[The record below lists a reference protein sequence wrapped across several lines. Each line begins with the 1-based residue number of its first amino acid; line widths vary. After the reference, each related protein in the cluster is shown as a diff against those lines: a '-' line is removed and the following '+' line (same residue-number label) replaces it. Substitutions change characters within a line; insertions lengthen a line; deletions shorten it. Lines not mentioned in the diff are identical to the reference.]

1 MGIPRICAIVA
12 AAVLTPALSPAQGFG
27 AHGSDP
33 AIHGVPPSVTSF
45 GFGGHP
51 GFHGVPPSVTSLGF
65 GNTPRQ
71 SHFNNFRTG
80 HRRNNGFINPFYGV
94 VYYAPYAYSGYSYDV
109 MEPGVD
115 DSMEEEYAARRPGAF
130 DGSGVSPRASEEDR
144 SPDDYRTEVNRR
156 RSREES
162 PESET
167 PRPSPVEQPV
177 KDQPNTVLVFKDGH
191 RQEVGNYAII
201 GLTLYDLSEG
211 RTKKVALA
219 ELDVA
224 ATVKQNDERGVEF
237 KLPVVAAN

>member
-1 MGIPRICAIVA
+1 MGFSRTCAIVA
-12 AAVLTPALSPAQGFG
+12 VAVLTPALCPAQGFG

-45 GFGGHP
+45 GFGGHA
-51 GFHGVPPSVTSLGF
+51 GFHGVPSSVTSLGF
-65 GNTPRQ
+65 GNTPGQ
-71 SHFNNFRTG
+71 SHFKNFGTG
-80 HRRNNGFINPFYGV
+80 HRRNNGFINPFYGG
-94 VYYAPYAYSGYSYDV
+94 VYYGPYAYSGYSYDV

-115 DSMEEEYAARRPGAF
+115 DSMEDEYAAHRPGTLDDSAI
-130 DGSGVSPRASEEDR
+130 SPRPYEGER
-144 SPDDYRTEVNRR
+144 RRDDYRTELNRN

-162 PESET
+162 PEIES

-201 GLTLYDLSEG
+201 GSTLYDLSEG